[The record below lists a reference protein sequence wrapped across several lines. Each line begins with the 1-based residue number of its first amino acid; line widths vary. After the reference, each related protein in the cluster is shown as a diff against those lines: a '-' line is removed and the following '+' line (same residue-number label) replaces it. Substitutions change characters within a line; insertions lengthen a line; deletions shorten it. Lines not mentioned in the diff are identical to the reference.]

1 MNKKTWSE
9 KLAGLKK
16 LRDASIFNKKREED
30 NIEELD
36 FMISHYK
43 AKIKTFK

>member
-9 KLAGLKK
+9 KLTSITK
-16 LRDASIFNKKREED
+16 LRDAAKFNKKREED

>member
-1 MNKKTWSE
+1 MNKKVWKE
-9 KLAGLKK
+9 KLVGITK
-16 LRDASIFNKKREED
+16 LRDAAKFNKKREED

-43 AKIKTFK
+43 AKIQPFK